1 MEPMSLLE
9 ACAEARDE
17 KSNASR
23 YHFRES
29 EGASRLVIEG
39 GADRTPV
46 SIMHDGPRFRVFY
59 DGTHYHESTAT
70 GLFDYYKLS
79 RFVAQG
85 LMSRWQGAPREK
97 RCLPS
102 EAGVGGLHQR
112 LLEERHATYPVPNAV
127 REWAETQTAKAIGG
141 RLHAWYKDRLA
152 SLQTPPVV
160 RDVQRRAFAAT
171 FTTPIPLLFEDFY
184 NRADSLLLD
193 DLSKY
198 RACAI
203 ALLNASARTE
213 MFSRIRAHHGVQE
226 LIASREYAKLAV
238 LAARFGVEVVLERG
252 RPQALV
258 RADDKR
264 VLEWVVRVMRGSGWR
279 GLFSPDGETYRSLDR
294 TLMNLPG
301 GLSPAIL
308 PYLAMVRLGR
318 PLLTRLELAFVC
330 LYGQGLYSRY
340 EGGRN
345 PLPPMP
351 GDALNVEAATANEAI
366 FLNARA
372 DRIKRA
378 VRLVSEHTRNPL
390 SPRRTTDLA
399 FAVRFLMDYPEE
411 HRGNIVGLAE
421 KSIAWHRSA
430 ARREAEKVVASLG
443 GKHEAARPPI
453 DPPDDERI
461 TFLST
466 VEEIVEEGQR
476 MNNCIASY
484 ALRAVRGNSLLFHAE
499 KDGEA
504 ATIEVSPQG
513 YVVQAAGAHNRRNK
527 AARWARRALGRW
539 AKEFPKKESPEA
551 GADDLPF

>member
-1 MEPMSLLE
+1 MNPALLE
-9 ACAEARDE
+9 ASLAPDE
-17 KSNASR
+17 KGNASR

-46 SIMHDGPRFRVFY
+46 SIIHEGVRFRVVALEQ
-59 DGTHYHESTAT
+59 DGTYYHGSTAT

-79 RFVAQG
+79 RLVAQG
-85 LMSRWQGAPREK
+85 LMSRWQGALREK

-102 EAGVGGLHQR
+102 EAGARGLHQR
-112 LLEERHATYPVPNAV
+112 LLEERHVTHPVPNAV
-127 REWAETQTAKAIGG
+127 REWAETQTARAIGR
-141 RLHAWYKDRLA
+141 RLHTWYKDRLA
-152 SLQTPPVV
+152 SPQTPPVV

-171 FTTPIPLLFEDFY
+171 FTAPILLLHEDFY
-184 NRADSLLLD
+184 NRADPLLLD

-198 RACAI
+198 RACAV
-203 ALLNASARTE
+203 ALLNASAVTGV
-213 MFSRIRAHHGVQE
+213 FSRIRAHHGVRE
-226 LIASREYAKLAV
+226 LTGSWEYAELVALASRL
-238 LAARFGVEVVLERG
+238 GVEVVLGRG
-252 RPQALV
+252 HPRALV
-258 RADDKR
+258 RAEGER
-264 VLEWVVRVMRGSGWR
+264 ELEWVVRVMQGGSHGWR

-301 GLSPAIL
+301 GLSPAIV

-330 LYGQGLYSRY
+330 LYGQGLYDRY
-340 EGGRN
+340 ARGRD

-351 GDALNVEAATANEAI
+351 DDALDVEAAQANEAV

-411 HRGNIVGLAE
+411 HRDNIVGLAE
-421 KSIAWHRSA
+421 KSIAWHRGA

-443 GKHEAARPPI
+443 GKREVARPPI
-453 DPPDDERI
+453 PPPDDERI
-461 TFLST
+461 AFLST

-484 ALRAVRGNSLLFHAE
+484 AQRAVRGNSLLFHVE
-499 KDGEA
+499 KDGEG

-527 AARWARRALGRW
+527 AARWA
-539 AKEFPKKESPEA
+539 KEFPRHESPEA
-551 GADDLPF
+551 NADDIPF